1 MQNLG
6 QRIRQLRK
14 WRGFSQSELET
25 KSGIKREYL
34 SKLENNEL
42 KNPTYH
48 TLLKI
53 SSALGIP
60 LTSLIEEIDKPL
72 SRGEPVIKVMS
83 SQEKAPGTNATDTPF
98 YAVPVISEDLAAVNP
113 LYLGEQDIVDFALVP
128 RGWLEGDCSQN
139 RYRCLRLGKDDLSM
153 SPLLGPET
161 IVCFDT
167 YQNDP
172 HQLQH
177 RLVVVRGREN
187 LAFVRWLKVDGGY
200 IVAIPEN
207 LEAYGL
213 NIFQMDKETPL
224 IGKVVCFLRKTK

>member
-14 WRGFSQSELET
+14 WRGFSQSDLET

-60 LTSLIEEIDKPL
+60 LTRLIEEIDKPL
-72 SRGEPVIKVMS
+72 SRGEPVIKVVS
-83 SQEKAPGTNATDTPF
+83 AQEKTTATDTPF
-98 YAVPVISEDLAAVNP
+98 YAVPVISETLAAVNP
-113 LYLGEQDIVDFALVP
+113 LYLGEQDIVDYALVP

-139 RYRCLRLGKDDLSM
+139 RYRCLRLGKNDRSM

-167 YQNDP
+167 QQNDP
-172 HQLQH
+172 RQLQH
-177 RLVVVRGREN
+177 RLAVVRGGEGV
-187 LAFVRWLKVDGGY
+187 AFVRRLKVDDGY
-200 IVAIPEN
+200 LVALPEN

-213 NIFQMDKETPL
+213 NIFQTDKETPV